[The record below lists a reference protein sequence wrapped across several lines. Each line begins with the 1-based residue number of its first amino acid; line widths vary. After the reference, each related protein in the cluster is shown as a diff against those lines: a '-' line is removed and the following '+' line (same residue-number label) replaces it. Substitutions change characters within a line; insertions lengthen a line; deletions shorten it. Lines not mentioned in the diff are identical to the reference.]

1 MPTLRELIT
10 KVGFN
15 VDDRALNRYDQAIGR
30 IYQKADGLYSNLN
43 RVADNISGIG
53 RRLTFMLSAPL
64 AGIGIASVMAQGKVE
79 QFNTSFETMLGSAQ
93 AAKDLMSELFRF
105 EAQTPFNLEQVMGFA
120 QQLLIAKEPAANLTK
135 QMMLLGNVA
144 AGDGERM
151 GRIVYV
157 LGQVRALG
165 YLQGQ
170 DIMQFTN
177 ALVPI
182 REALT
187 KTLNVTGAQL
197 QRMIEKRQITAQM
210 TQRALE
216 WISGSRTGLM
226 EKQSKTLL
234 GLWSSLGSAVFRL
247 RVALGQLLVDEFKLK
262 PLAQKFIDLLNKIST
277 SIDAM
282 PKWLKRLIVWVGLFL
297 FALGPATWALGA
309 FLKLFLL
316 LRGAMAVI
324 GFTSIIGSLG
334 KLIPLLW
341 KGAAAMAAMT
351 WQIALIAAGLAALFI
366 IAEDIWGYFHGKDSV
381 IIPGLKAM
389 LDWYLSYSDKIWA
402 MWKSGFDD
410 IVAYFKEIWTEA
422 TDWFTSRLGYQ
433 WLEKAGAKIHQ
444 WTQPAAN
451 AAMPKLWSA
460 SPSSMAMAGAGP
472 QINVNVGN
480 VTVPVPAGTPKE
492 QQEALRTEAYTA
504 VKMGIIDQVKWSMI
518 NDIQSGTRR

>member
-15 VDDRALNRYDQAIGR
+15 VDDYALRRYDDAIGR
-30 IYQKADGLYSNLN
+30 IYQKADGLYNNLN
-43 RVADNISGIG
+43 RVADNISNIG
-53 RRLTFMLSAPL
+53 RKMTFMLSAPL

-79 QFNTSFETMLGSAQ
+79 QFQTSFDVLLGSAQ
-93 AAKDLMSELFRF
+93 SAKDLMTELFKF
-105 EAQTPFNLEQVMGFA
+105 EAQTPFNLEQVMNFA

-135 QMMLLGNVA
+135 QMMLLGSVA

-182 REALT
+182 RDALS

-197 QRMIEKRQITAQM
+197 QKMIEKRQITAEM

-216 WISGSRTGLM
+216 WIASSRPGLM

-247 RVALGQLLVDEFKLK
+247 RVSIGQLLVDELKLK
-262 PLAQKFIDLLNKIST
+262 PLAERFINLLNKLS
-277 SIDAM
+277 SQIDAM

-316 LRGAMAVI
+316 LRGAMAII
-324 GFTSIIGSLG
+324 GFTGIIGSLG

-366 IAEDIWGYFHGKDSV
+366 VAEDIWGYFNGKESV

-389 LDWYLSYSDKIWA
+389 LDWYMSYSDKVWA
-402 MWKSGFDD
+402 LWKSGFDG
-410 IVAYFKEIWTEA
+410 IVEYFKKIWTD
-422 TDWFTSRLGYQ
+422 TLDWLTSRAGWQ
-433 WLEKAGAKIHQ
+433 FFEKAGAKIHQ

-472 QINVNVGN
+472 QVTVTVGN
-480 VTVPVPAGTPKE
+480 VTIPVPAGTPKE
-492 QQEALRTEAYTA
+492 QQESLRKDAYTA
-504 VKMGIIDQVKWSMI
+504 IKVGIIDQIKWSMI